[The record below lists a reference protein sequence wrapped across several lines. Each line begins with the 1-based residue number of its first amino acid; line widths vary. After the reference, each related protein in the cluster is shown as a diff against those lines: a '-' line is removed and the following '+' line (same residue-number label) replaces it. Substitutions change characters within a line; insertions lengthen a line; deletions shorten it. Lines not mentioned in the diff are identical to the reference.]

1 MNVLI
6 TGFEPFGGSATNS
19 SWEVASAVSRV
30 HISGVSIEA
39 RLLPVSFGRVGDAL
53 KGVIAEVAPDILIML
68 GQSGQSESIRLER
81 IAINMM
87 DSSKPDND
95 GYVPDEEVIHP
106 DGPSALFAT
115 LPLKPLRNALV
126 AQGHKVKISN
136 SAGLYVCNR
145 TYYEALYH
153 LSSQGRATRA
163 VFVHLPK
170 ISDEWPFSRLQH
182 TVMQLMQTATFLKNN
197 LPDVVTM
204 TLLDHQMKNDLEE
217 RLSGKSTIS
226 AAENIAMAIKD
237 DVSAKGLPSY
247 FFGDRDAKTVVV
259 NLNPGEAADIC
270 DREWKCRTEGFGG
283 SLDGF
288 IEKYIER
295 QRTYGIRYG
304 LTENGKADPFDV
316 KQAAFL
322 TPWVGNGIGLA
333 SDPDWNNEQYRL
345 EAKTKVICN
354 KLQLELVPYASAKFA
369 VDKDKIALFHPFVET
384 LLDEIFS
391 KERKYLIFASALFE
405 DIFKD
410 YNKACPDTF
419 DFSRPAV
426 KGAPL
431 KPGGKLRG
439 KCRVITIRF
448 RGKSQ
453 KALIAHTFSSQALGR
468 AFDLMQKYGEMCF
481 SEYNKFE

>member
-1 MNVLI
+1 
-6 TGFEPFGGSATNS
+6 
-19 SWEVASAVSRV
+19 
-30 HISGVSIEA
+30 
-39 RLLPVSFGRVGDAL
+39 
-53 KGVIAEVAPDILIML
+53 
-68 GQSGQSESIRLER
+68 
-81 IAINMM
+81 
-87 DSSKPDND
+87 
-95 GYVPDEEVIHP
+95 
-106 DGPSALFAT
+106 
-115 LPLKPLRNALV
+115 
-126 AQGHKVKISN
+126 
-136 SAGLYVCNR
+136 
-145 TYYEALYH
+145 
-153 LSSQGRATRA
+153 
-163 VFVHLPK
+163 
-170 ISDEWPFSRLQH
+170 
-182 TVMQLMQTATFLKNN
+182 
-197 LPDVVTM
+197 M
-204 TLLDHQMKNDLEE
+204 TLLDQQMKNDLQE
-217 RLSGKSTIS
+217 RLAGKSTIS
-226 AAENIAMAIKD
+226 AAEHIAVAIKD
-237 DVSAKGLPSY
+237 EVSAKGLPSY

-304 LTENGKADPFDV
+304 HTENGKADPFDV

-333 SDPDWNNEQYRL
+333 SDPDWSSEQYRL

-369 VDKDKIALFHPFVET
+369 VDRNEIARFRPFVDI

-391 KERKYLIFASALFE
+391 KERKYVVFASSIFE
-405 DIFKD
+405 DILKD
-410 YNKACPDTF
+410 YNKACPATF
-419 DFSRPAV
+419 DFSRSAV
-426 KGAPL
+426 TGSPL

-481 SEYNKFE
+481 SEYKKFE